1 MVTMPRSTVLPHDD
15 GVIPFA
21 ELSLNKNN
29 QSQCWRA
36 NHVCQHFF
44 RLKNLVDS
52 GECIIFAAVFEA
64 LNGGAANERK
74 TEKI

>member
-1 MVTMPRSTVLPHDD
+1 MPASTLLPHDD
-15 GVIPFA
+15 GVAGRQIT
-21 ELSLNKNN
+21 SV
-29 QSQCWRA
+29 SI
-36 NHVCQHFF
+36 FF

-64 LNGGAANERK
+64 PSGGAANERK